1 MNETTSYAPV
11 SEGGDVLNINQGADA
26 IGSLGLFDENQ
37 APAVEETPPDPTTS
51 PDQPVES
58 DPTEAPESESDTETG
73 EDTQPESE
81 EDAGSE
87 KESETDTKEEETQ
100 APIETLSQ
108 LVDALEADDGFLA
121 GLTDTFKADGKEVT
135 VSLSEL
141 RRGYQ
146 RDANYRRQTQDLAES
161 RRAHEEE
168 HATAIKEVQR
178 EMAQVG
184 QVLQQ
189 GEATLVG
196 ELNTPEMAELRQT
209 NPAEWAARR
218 EELGQRIAKVKELFN
233 TVAVQYD
240 AYHTKEAEEQSR
252 QLAEMRQ
259 RESDN
264 LMIAL
269 PEWGDEL
276 KGKVMSYLGDSYG
289 YTSEDLNQVY
299 DSRIVVLANKA
310 RLYDEMQKVGKASKK
325 KIVNLPKTQ
334 KPGTSGQP
342 APSKETINLSK
353 AKKRLASSGNVRD
366 AAELIGLISNGD

>member
-26 IGSLGLFDENQ
+26 IGTLGLFDEDQ
-37 APAVEETPPDPTTS
+37 APEVEETPSDPTPS
-51 PDQPVES
+51 PDQPEES
-58 DPTEAPESESDTETG
+58 DQTEETAENGEETE
-73 EDTQPESE
+73 QESE
-81 EDAGSE
+81 EDSGSE
-87 KESETDTKEEETQ
+87 KESETDTKDEETQ
-100 APIETLSQ
+100 APIETLAQ

-121 GLTDTFKADGKEVT
+121 GLTDTFKADGNEVT

-196 ELNTPEMAELRQT
+196 ELNTPEMAELRHT

-240 AYHTKEAEEQSR
+240 AYHKKEAEEQSR

-264 LMIAL
+264 LLIAL

-289 YTSEDLNQVY
+289 YSSDDLNQVY

-325 KIVNLPKTQ
+325 KIINLPKTQ
-334 KPGTSGQP
+334 KPGTSGKP
-342 APSKETINLSK
+342 APNKETVNLSK